1 MEHLLKYRLSP
12 NSLPNMI
19 CNPFQSLIQ
28 PEIKRK
34 NYAFIKLIKMPAAL
48 INVLTVITALN
59 FMKKIWCPFKQHDND
74 LLENVFFLI
83 IVFNK
88 AVL

>member
-28 PEIKRK
+28 PDIKRK
-34 NYAFIKLIKMPAAL
+34 NYAFVKLIKMPAAL
-48 INVLTVITALN
+48 KCVNCNYCIELYEKKSGVLSNNMIMTCWRMC
-59 FMKKIWCPFKQHDND
+59 FS
-74 LLENVFFLI
+74 
-83 IVFNK
+83 
-88 AVL
+88 

>member
-34 NYAFIKLIKMPAAL
+34 NYAFIKLIKMSAAL
-48 INVLTVITALN
+48 CVITALN

-74 LLENVFFLI
+74 LLENMFFLI

>member
-1 MEHLLKYRLSP
+1 MEHLFKYRLSP

-28 PEIKRK
+28 PEIERK

-59 FMKKIWCPFKQHDND
+59 FTNKIWCPFKQHDND
-74 LLENVFFLI
+74 
-83 IVFNK
+83 
-88 AVL
+88 